1 MRFEKLTVKSREA
14 LAEAQTLAQRAGHPE
29 VGTEHLLQALLD
41 QKDGAVPAVLE
52 AARVSVDRVRSLL
65 DQRLKSLPKV
75 SGRRQTVLSP
85 AVSEILEHAEVEA
98 DRLHDEYVSTEH
110 MVLGALDPAVT
121 SEMGRILREAG
132 ATRESIYH
140 ALLEVRGG
148 QNVTTPDP
156 EDKYE
161 ALAKYT
167 RDLTDAARKGTLD
180 PVIGRDDE
188 IRRVIQVLSRR
199 TKNNPVLIGEPGVG
213 KTAIAEGLA
222 QRIVSGDVPEGL
234 KERRVLALDLGA
246 LLAGAQYR
254 GQFEERLK
262 SVLKEVQRAEGQ
274 VILFIDELH
283 TLVGAGAAEGAL
295 DASNLL
301 KPALARGELHC
312 IGATTLDEYRKRI
325 EKDAALE
332 RRFQPVFV
340 SEPSVEQTI
349 AILRGLRERYENYH
363 KVKIQDA
370 ALVAAAQLSHR
381 YITDRQLPDKAIDLV
396 DEAASRLRIEI
407 DSVPV
412 EIDTL
417 ERRKRQL
424 EIERLALK
432 RDKDEGAKARR
443 SLIEKEME
451 DADAELKRLKAHWER
466 ERAVVQKINDAR
478 ARTEALRVEEQQA
491 ERGGDLER
499 VARIRHGELP
509 RLQSELQEHTAKLAE
524 VQKDLKLLK
533 EEVDEEDIAE
543 VVARWTGIPV
553 SKLLEGEIQK
563 LLHMEDRLRERVVGQ
578 EQAVRAVSDA
588 IRRARAG
595 LQDPNRPLGSFLFL
609 GPTGVGKTELARALA
624 EFLFDDEKAMIRVDM
639 SEYQEKHTVARLIGS
654 PPGYVGFEE
663 GGQLTE
669 LVRRRPYSVVL
680 LDEIEKAHTD
690 VANVLLQI
698 FEDGR
703 LTDGQ
708 GRTVDFKNT
717 LVIMTSNIG
726 SDLIMELQGRSAD
739 EMRPALMRAI
749 QVHFRPELVNRI
761 DEILIFEPLR
771 PEELREIARL
781 EVRKVERRLRER
793 ELALVVE
800 DEVLDLLAREG
811 YDPVFGARPLRR
823 VIERRLQN
831 PLAQA
836 ILRGEFHP
844 GDTVHVARG
853 PSDEAPLRFERAER
867 REPVTA

>member
-14 LAEAQTLAQRAGHPE
+14 LAEAQTLAERAGHPE

-52 AARVSVDRVRSLL
+52 AALVSVDRVRSLL

-110 MVLGALDPAVT
+110 MALASLDPAVT

-148 QNVTTPDP
+148 QNVTSPDP

-340 SEPSVEQTI
+340 AEPSVEQTI

-432 RDKDEGAKARR
+432 REKDEGAKARR

-451 DADAELKRLKAHWER
+451 GADVELKRLKAHWER

-509 RLQSELQEHTAKLAE
+509 RLQTELQEHTAKLAE

-563 LLHMEDRLRERVVGQ
+563 LLHMEDRLKERVVGQ

-836 ILRGEFHP
+836 ILRGEFRA
-844 GDTVHVARG
+844 GDTVRVARG
-853 PSDEAPLRFERAER
+853 PSEEAPLQFERAER